1 MRLSMND
8 PSFFPPRSTLS
19 LREISDIT
27 GVPLPA
33 NAEPEFQVEGVAS
46 LDSAGPSDLACMD
59 NPTYARELAE
69 TRAGVC
75 LVLDR
80 FAANTPAE
88 TVAMASAQPLRAYAQ
103 VLARMFPDAARPQ
116 SSFAADGVSPHACV
130 HPTARLGAGV
140 TVDPGA
146 AVGPGGRIGAGSIIG
161 AQAVIGPKVEIGSD
175 CAIAAGVTVTNALIG
190 NRVVLH
196 PGVRVG
202 QDGFGYVMSPTGHMK
217 VHQLG
222 RVIIHDDVEVG
233 ANTTIDRG
241 SRRDTIV
248 GEGTKID
255 NLVQIA
261 HNVVIGRHC
270 IIVAQ
275 VGIAG
280 STTIE
285 DLVAIGGH
293 TAVAPNLR
301 IGKGAQ
307 IAAGAGVMTDVPPG
321 QRWGGSPARPA
332 REFFREHATLK
343 SLAAR
348 RGHQAARE

>member
-1 MRLSMND
+1 MKD
-8 PSFFPPRSTLS
+8 QSFFPCHKLS

-33 NAEPEFQVEGVAS
+33 GAEPEFRIEGVAA
-46 LDSAGPSDLACMD
+46 LDSAGPADLACMD
-59 NPTYARELAE
+59 NPAYARELAE
-69 TRAGVC
+69 TRAGAC

-80 FAANTPAE
+80 YAERTPPETIAMPSAE
-88 TVAMASAQPLRAYAQ
+88 PLRAYAR
-103 VLARMFPDAARPQ
+103 VLARMFPDAAKPLSNFDARGASRQ
-116 SSFAADGVSPHACV
+116 GAV
-130 HPTARLGAGV
+130 HPTARLGDGV
-140 TVDPGA
+140 TVDPF
-146 AVGPGGRIGAGSIIG
+146 AVIGPDAQIGAGAIIG
-161 AQAVIGPKVEIGSD
+161 AQAVVGPRVRIGADCSIG
-175 CAIAAGVTVTNALIG
+175 AGATVTNALIG

-196 PGVRVG
+196 PGVRIG
-202 QDGFGYVMSPTGHMK
+202 QDGFGYVISPKGHMK

-222 RVIIHDDVEVG
+222 RVIIHDDVEIG

-285 DLVAIGGH
+285 DFVAVGGH
-293 TAVAPNLR
+293 TAIAPNLR
-301 IGKGAQ
+301 IGRGAQ
-307 IAAGAGVMTDVPPG
+307 IAAGAGVMTDVPAG
-321 QRWGGSPARPA
+321 ERWGGSPARPA

-348 RGHQAARE
+348 RGHRAPRE